1 MAPRQRQAREEP
13 PRREGASARRQRTED
28 AAGSRP
34 LRDGALHIAGGGGR
48 AAEPEEAP
56 PSPAPAPAPAPAPSP
71 LAQGWGRAAA
81 RRRKRKKCSRSEAVR
96 AKRREPRNGG
106 AICARRSPL
115 PERRAA
121 SELRH
126 GQGSVGSRRAWS
138 RYLGCWCD
146 WEPSLPPSF
155 CFCFSP
161 SAPFSPSPPKA
172 QT

>member
-34 LRDGALHIAGGGGR
+34 LRDGALHIAGGG
-48 AAEPEEAP
+48 ATEPKAAP
-56 PSPAPAPAPAPAPSP
+56 PSPAPASRNPAPAPSP

-81 RRRKRKKCSRSEAVR
+81 RRRKRKKCSRSESVR

-115 PERRAA
+115 PEGRAA

-126 GQGSVGSRRAWS
+126 GEGSVGSRRDWF